1 MLLILPSSDG
11 AGLVPGCRSVCRRWV
26 WCEGG
31 EPEHLFWRCGTCLRQ
46 LVPVVVNQ
54 GPGISGAT
62 LIRGAVSS
70 PDTRTA
76 EERRVS
82 FQPL

>member
-1 MLLILPSSDG
+1 MSLILHFSDG
-11 AGLVPGCRSVCRRWV
+11 AGLVAGCRSVCRRWV

-31 EPEHLFWRCGTCLRQ
+31 QPEHLFWRCGPCLCR
-46 LVPVVVNQ
+46 LVPVVVDQ
-54 GPGISGAT
+54 SPGILGAT
-62 LIRGAVSS
+62 LLRGAVSG